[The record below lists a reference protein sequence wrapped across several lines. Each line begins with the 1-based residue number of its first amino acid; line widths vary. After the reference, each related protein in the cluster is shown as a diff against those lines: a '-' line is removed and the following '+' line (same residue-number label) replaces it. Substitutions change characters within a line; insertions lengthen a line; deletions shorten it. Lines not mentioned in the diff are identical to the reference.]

1 MENNAAEAKW
11 TREGDAEI
19 CLTGSWTLLLD
30 VRQRRRL
37 ARELGAID
45 SPRGY
50 RWNLK
55 QVEAL
60 DSAGARVLWDVWD
73 HQLPDQLDCHE
84 DHRHWFKWLSDTSF
98 SEPPKRTRLGEAFG
112 AAARGARNFLAAV
125 GGILLLIGELM
136 VDVAYCFRHPRE
148 IPWKEIAATV
158 YHTGASS
165 MLLLGL
171 VGFAIGV
178 VMAIQLAMTLQQ
190 FGAPTMIIPMMGLAV
205 LRELGPVI
213 SGLIL
218 AGRSGSS
225 MTAGIGAMHLTGEY
239 NALRAFGSRPSLRL
253 AFPRVVGALI
263 SVPLLVVWTDITALL
278 GGAVTAQRD
287 LGVSFSLFMAQLP
300 QQVQIVNFWIGFIKG
315 GLFGLTIALVGCYF
329 GMSASP
335 DTEGLSRNTTLSVVT
350 SLSLILVF
358 DASSGAMLTNV
369 GLVGGP

>member
-1 MENNAAEAKW
+1 MEDNAAEAKW

-30 VRQRRRL
+30 ARGRRRL

-50 RWNLK
+50 RWNLN
-55 QVEAL
+55 QVQAL
-60 DSAGARVLWDVWD
+60 DSAGARVLWDVWG
-73 HQLPDQLDCHE
+73 HRLPDQLDCHE
-84 DHRHWFKWLSDTSF
+84 DHRHWFRWLSDTSF
-98 SEPPKRTRLGEAFG
+98 SEPPRRTRLDEALKG
-112 AAARGARNFLAAV
+112 AAHGVRNFIAAV
-125 GGILLLIGELM
+125 GGILLLIGQLM
-136 VDVAYCFRHPRE
+136 VDVAYCVRHPRE

-178 VMAIQLAMTLQQ
+178 VMAIQLAMTLRQ

-239 NALRAFGSRPSLRL
+239 DALRAFGSRPSLRL
-253 AFPRVVGALI
+253 ALPRVVGALV

-278 GGAVTAQRD
+278 GGAVTAQSD
-287 LGVSFSLFMAQLP
+287 LGVSFRLFLAQLP

-335 DTEGLSRNTTLSVVT
+335 DTAGLSRNTTLSVVT

-358 DASSGAMLTNV
+358 DASSGALLTHV